1 MVVVVKTAKV
11 KKMAATNAKSHENK
25 ENFENFKKKIVLTE
39 DDVPGASLKNKDP
52 QIFHH
57 EPLKRW
63 LKCRGASVGGSRREL
78 LARFVVLSVFYELKR
93 FSQAPAVSLT

>member
-1 MVVVVKTAKV
+1 
-11 KKMAATNAKSHENK
+11 MAATNAKSHENK
-25 ENFENFKKKIVLTE
+25 ESFENFKKKIVLTE
-39 DDVPGASLKNKDP
+39 DDVPGASFKNKDP

-63 LKCRGASVGGSRREL
+63 LKSRGASLGGSRREL

-93 FSQAPAVSLT
+93 FSQAPAVSLTLIE

>member
-57 EPLKRW
+57 EPVKRW
-63 LKCRGASVGGSRREL
+63 LKSRGASVGGVEENYL
-78 LARFVVLSVFYELKR
+78 QGL
-93 FSQAPAVSLT
+93 